1 MSGAPETSPGGALSH
16 LRFRVEQSR
25 GRRRPERR
33 HPYRGPYQRD
43 RDRIIHSRA
52 FRRLERKTQVFTS
65 PHSDHFRNRLTH
77 TIEVTQAARTVAAAL
92 GLNEDLV
99 EALALA
105 HDIGHPPF
113 GHCGVEALNKEM
125 RRYGRLFDHNLHA
138 LRIVETFENR
148 YAGFPGLN
156 LTFEVREGLVK
167 HSSDYTVE
175 QYPELA
181 EYLLDQ
187 LPPLEAQLID
197 PADEIAY
204 NCADLDDAVEAG
216 LLDIAL
222 VRRRIEAFDRA
233 AANAER
239 GYPGEHRLRIF
250 NEALRVLMDGLV
262 SGLIE
267 GTCRAAKG
275 YADVDAVRAAP
286 ARLACFDEE
295 SATTSRLLKELLAEQ
310 VYGSAELERES
321 AHAASKLR
329 ELFAFFAE
337 HPEHLPRVYRER
349 AENEPLYRLTCDYVA
364 GMTDNYLMR
373 RHEELIGGA
382 R

>member
-1 MSGAPETSPGGALSH
+1 MSGAPETFTGGALSH

-25 GRRRPERR
+25 GRRRPEPR

-43 RDRIIHSRA
+43 RDRVVHSRA

-65 PHSDHFRNRLTH
+65 PYSDHFRNRLTH

-113 GHCGVEALNKEM
+113 GHSGEEALNEEM
-125 RRYGRLFDHNLHA
+125 RRYGRRFDHNLHA

-167 HSSDYTVE
+167 HSSDYELE
-175 QYPELA
+175 QCPELE

-233 AANAER
+233 AADAER

-267 GTCRAAKG
+267 GTRRAAEG
-275 YADVDAVRAAP
+275 YADVAAVRAAP
-286 ARLACFDEE
+286 ARLACFDGE

-310 VYGSAELERES
+310 VYGSADLERES
-321 AHAASKLR
+321 AHAARKLR

-337 HPEHLPRVYRER
+337 HPERLPRVYRER

-373 RHEELIGGA
+373 RHKQLIGGA